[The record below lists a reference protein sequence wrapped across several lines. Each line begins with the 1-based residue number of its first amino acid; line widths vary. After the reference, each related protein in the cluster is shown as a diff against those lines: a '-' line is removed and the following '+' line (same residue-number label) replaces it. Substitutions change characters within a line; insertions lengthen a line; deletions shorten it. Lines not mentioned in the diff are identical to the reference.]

1 MAVINITLILN
12 CILQIISI
20 CIGNFSMRKVTK
32 ILIIPL
38 MLASFFIDMAYIGGY
53 ELKPVLYAGLPV
65 FMGLIF
71 GWLGDIFLLK
81 DTGFVKGLACFL
93 LGHIFYIIHFARNSG
108 INENPVYLFVL
119 IPYAVYFIIILKK
132 LMPVVDHKMKPPV
145 LCYMSVII
153 TMGALS
159 SCLKNQMMDIS
170 FHCIT
175 VSLPLHIFAV
185 LGSTLFIISDTI
197 LAFNTF
203 RKNQN
208 RFRSAL
214 VMITYI
220 PAQFLIM
227 MTACYGI

>member
-1 MAVINITLILN
+1 MTLRQKSRMAVINITLILN
-12 CILQIISI
+12 CILQIISV

-132 LMPVVDHKMKPPV
+132 LMPVVDHKMAPGAMLHV
-145 LCYMSVII
+145 CDYYNGSII
-153 TMGALS
+153 
-159 SCLKNQMMDIS
+159 
-170 FHCIT
+170 F
-175 VSLPLHIFAV
+175 LPEKSDD
-185 LGSTLFIISDTI
+185 GYIISLHHGFASSSYFCRI
-197 LAFNTF
+197 RIHAIYYF
-203 RKNQN
+203 
-208 RFRSAL
+208 
-214 VMITYI
+214 
-220 PAQFLIM
+220 
-227 MTACYGI
+227 